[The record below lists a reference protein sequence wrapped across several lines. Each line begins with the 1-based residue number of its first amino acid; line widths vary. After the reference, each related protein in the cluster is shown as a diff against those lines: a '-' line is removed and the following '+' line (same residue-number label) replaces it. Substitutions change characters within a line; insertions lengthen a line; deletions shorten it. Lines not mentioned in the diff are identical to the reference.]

1 VLLVLTTLQ
10 ESLESIARFLR
21 LDAAELGRKLIQVA
35 VIWVLAW
42 MAWWVVKAISRRIER
57 SADDGDPKT
66 LTMREQQG
74 HNISQLLRSV
84 GKMLIVSLALLS
96 TLDVFV
102 NIGPFLAG
110 AGILGLAFSFGAQ
123 SLVKDV
129 ISGFFIQVENQFAV
143 GDLIEIAGRA
153 GVVEEMTLRVVMI
166 RDGDGVLHIVPNGQI
181 TTVSNKTRSWGRA
194 VVDVGV
200 AYETDVDRAL
210 TVLKDELTSFA
221 ADPVWQA
228 RLSGAPEV
236 LGVEGLMDS
245 AVLIRTRAQTTAG
258 SQWDVARELRRRFKN
273 RLDQEGIEIP
283 YPQRTLHVRSSEE
296 ITRAAAARA
305 LGD

>member
-21 LDAAELGRKLIQVA
+21 LDAAELGRRLIQVA
-35 VIWVLAW
+35 VIWLLAW
-42 MAWWVVKAISRRIER
+42 VAWWVVKAIARRIER
-57 SADDGDPKT
+57 SVDDGDPTT
-66 LTMREQQG
+66 LTNREQRGQT
-74 HNISQLLRSV
+74 ISQLLRSV

-210 TVLKDELTSFA
+210 TVLKDELTRFA

-236 LGVEGLMDS
+236 LGVEGLLDS

-273 RLDQEGIEIP
+273 RLDAEGIEIP
-283 YPQRTLHVRSSEE
+283 YPKRTLHVRSSEE
-296 ITRAAAARA
+296 ISRAAAARG

>member
-1 VLLVLTTLQ
+1 MLLVLTTLQ
-10 ESLESIARFLR
+10 ESLESIARFLQ
-21 LDAAELGRKLIQVA
+21 LDAAELGRKLIQVV
-35 VIWVLAW
+35 VIWLLAW
-42 MAWWVVKAISRRIER
+42 VAWWVVKAIARRIER
-57 SADDGDPKT
+57 SVDDGDPTT
-66 LTMREQQG
+66 LTIREQRGQT
-74 HNISQLLRSV
+74 ISQLLRSV

-210 TVLKDELTSFA
+210 TVLKDELTRFA
-221 ADPVWQA
+221 ADPVWQPK
-228 RLSGAPEV
+228 LSGAPEV
-236 LGVEGLMDS
+236 LGVEGLLDS

-283 YPQRTLHVRSSEE
+283 YPKRTLHVRSSEE
-296 ITRAAAARA
+296 ITRGAAARA
-305 LGD
+305 LGE

>member
-1 VLLVLTTLQ
+1 
-10 ESLESIARFLR
+10 
-21 LDAAELGRKLIQVA
+21 
-35 VIWVLAW
+35 
-42 MAWWVVKAISRRIER
+42 
-57 SADDGDPKT
+57 
-66 LTMREQQG
+66 
-74 HNISQLLRSV
+74 
-84 GKMLIVSLALLS
+84 
-96 TLDVFV
+96 
-102 NIGPFLAG
+102 
-110 AGILGLAFSFGAQ
+110 LAFSFGAQ

-129 ISGFFIQVENQFAV
+129 ISGFFIQVENQFSV
-143 GDLIEIAGRA
+143 GDLIEVAGKA

-166 RDGDGVLHIVPNGQI
+166 RDGDGVLHIIPNGQI

-210 TVLKDELTSFA
+210 TVLKDELTRFA
-221 ADPVWQA
+221 ADPVWEA

-273 RLDQEGIEIP
+273 RLDHEGIEIP
-283 YPQRTLHVRSSEE
+283 YPKRTLHVRSSEE
-296 ITRAAAARA
+296 LTRGGAARA
-305 LGD
+305 LAD